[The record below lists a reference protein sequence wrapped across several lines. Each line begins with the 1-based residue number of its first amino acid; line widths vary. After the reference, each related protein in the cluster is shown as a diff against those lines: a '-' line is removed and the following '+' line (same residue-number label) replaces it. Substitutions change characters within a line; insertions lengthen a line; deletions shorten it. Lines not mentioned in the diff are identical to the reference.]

1 MDYQVKVENF
11 EGPMDLLLFFI
22 QRDKLNIYD
31 IPIAKIIKEF
41 LDYMKMMDLMN
52 IDLGGEFVY
61 MAALLMKIK
70 AKMLLPVSD
79 DEEDQFEDPR
89 TPLVQRLLEYQQFK
103 KMSEELQETYTEHSF
118 HYPFHY
124 PRGQEMVYDKNTK
137 NITNPV
143 QNITL
148 FTISTIFQELIQRL
162 PDVNPYELHE
172 EPIHLDEQIAFLK
185 GEIDSAKHL
194 CFSTLFPFL
203 KTRLRIVVTFMAIL
217 EMLRT
222 NQVSIEQDEP
232 FGEIILTAAAA

>member
-31 IPIAKIIKEF
+31 IPIAHITKEF
-41 LDYMKMMDLMN
+41 LDYMKLMDMMN

-61 MAALLMKIK
+61 MASLLMKIK

-79 DEEDQFEDPR
+79 EDVEQIEDPR
-89 TPLVQRLLEYQQFK
+89 TPLVQRLLEYQQYK
-103 KMSEELQETYTEHSF
+103 KVGEQLQEIYTDHAVHFSL
-118 HYPFHY
+118 
-124 PRGQEMVYDKNTK
+124 GQGMAYDAGSEN
-137 NITNPV
+137 NINPI
-143 QNITL
+143 QNVTL
-148 FTISTIFQELIQRL
+148 FTLSSIFQELINRL

-172 EPIHLDEQIAFLK
+172 EAIQLDEQIAFLIGK
-185 GEIDSAKHL
+185 IN
-194 CFSTLFPFL
+194 STKRLSFTKLIPIL

-222 NQVSIEQDEP
+222 NQITIEQNEL
-232 FGEIILTAAAA
+232 FGELILMRVAA

>member
-31 IPIAKIIKEF
+31 IPIAHITREF
-41 LDYMKMMDLMN
+41 LDYMKLMDMMN

-61 MAALLMKIK
+61 MASLLMKIK

-79 DEEDQFEDPR
+79 EDVEQIEDPR
-89 TPLVQRLLEYQQFK
+89 TPLVQRLLEYQQYK
-103 KMSEELQETYTEHSF
+103 KVGEQLQEIYTDHAVHFSL
-118 HYPFHY
+118 
-124 PRGQEMVYDKNTK
+124 GQDMAYDTSSEK
-137 NITNPV
+137 NINPV
-143 QNITL
+143 QNVTL
-148 FTISTIFQELIQRL
+148 FTLSSIFQELINRL

-172 EPIHLDEQIAFLK
+172 DPIQLDEQIAFLI
-185 GEIDSAKHL
+185 GEIN
-194 CFSTLFPFL
+194 STKRLSFTILIPIL

-222 NQVSIEQDEP
+222 NQITIEQNEP
-232 FGEIILTAAAA
+232 FGELILMRAAA

>member
-31 IPIAKIIKEF
+31 IPIAHITKEF
-41 LDYMKMMDLMN
+41 LDYMKLMDMMN

-61 MAALLMKIK
+61 MASLLMKIK

-79 DEEDQFEDPR
+79 EDVEQIEDPR
-89 TPLVQRLLEYQQFK
+89 TPLVQRLLEYQQYK
-103 KMSEELQETYTEHSF
+103 KVGEQLQTIYSDHAVHF
-118 HYPFHY
+118 PI
-124 PRGQEMVYDKNTK
+124 GQEMAYDASSDKN
-137 NITNPV
+137 INPV

-148 FTISTIFQELIQRL
+148 FTLSSIFQELINRL

-172 EPIHLDEQIAFLK
+172 EPIQLDEQIAFLI
-185 GEIDSAKHL
+185 GEIN
-194 CFSTLFPFL
+194 STKRLSFTILIPIL

-217 EMLRT
+217 ELLRT
-222 NQVSIEQDEP
+222 NQISIEQNEP
-232 FGEIILTAAAA
+232 FGELILMRAAA

>member
-31 IPIAKIIKEF
+31 IPIAQITKEF

-79 DEEDQFEDPR
+79 DEEEQFEDPR
-89 TPLVQRLLEYQQFK
+89 TTLVQRLLEYQQFK

-118 HYPFHY
+118 HYQ
-124 PRGQEMVYDKNTK
+124 RGQEMTYCIDSEKK
-137 NITNPV
+137 SNPI

-148 FTISTIFQELIQRL
+148 FSLSTIFQELIQRL

-232 FGEIILTAAAA
+232 FGEIILTGAAA